1 MRPVE
6 TLSALTGKT
15 APGRTPEFT
24 SAHVLIALR
33 IIREKRPGRKQLAD
47 ALCLGE
53 GTVRNILRRLAEEGL
68 ASSSRR
74 GVSLTAEGEGLVEEL
89 ARRIRGRPVPRSQL
103 TVGEYNH
110 AVLVKGGAAKV
121 RLGVEQRD
129 HALISG
135 ASGATTLVYEC
146 GGFKVPALPDAVESP
161 IVESI
166 LELGPE
172 DGDAVVIGTAE
183 NVFSAELGAYAAGLE
198 LLS

>member
-6 TLSALTGKT
+6 TLSALSGKT

-33 IIREKRPGRKQLAD
+33 IIREKSPGRKQLST

-53 GTVRNILRRLAEEGL
+53 GTVRNLLRRLAEEGL
-68 ASSSRR
+68 VSSTRR
-74 GVSLTAEGEGLVEEL
+74 GVSLTAEGEDLVEEL
-89 ARRIRGRPVPRSQL
+89 TQHIRGRPVPRSNM

-110 AVLVKGGAAKV
+110 AVLVKGGASKV

-135 ASGATTLVYEC
+135 ASGATTLVFED
-146 GGFKVPALPDAVESP
+146 GGLKVPALPNVVE
-161 IVESI
+161 ESI
-166 LELGPE
+166 AESIMELGPE
-172 DGDAVVIGTAE
+172 AGDAVVIGTADS
-183 NVFSAELGAYAAGLE
+183 VFFAELGAYVAGLE

>member
-6 TLSALTGKT
+6 TLAALSGKT
-15 APGRTPEFT
+15 APGRTPEF
-24 SAHVLIALR
+24 SPAHVLIALR
-33 IIREKRPGRKQLAD
+33 IISEKNPGRKQLSAD
-47 ALCLGE
+47 MCLGE
-53 GTVRNILRRLAEEGL
+53 GTVRNLLRRLAEEGL
-68 ASSSRR
+68 VSSTRR
-74 GVSLTAEGEGLVEEL
+74 GVSLTVEGEGFVEEL
-89 ARRIRGRPVPRSQL
+89 TRRIRGRSVPRSQL

-110 AVLVKGGAAKV
+110 AVLVKGGASKV

-135 ASGATTLVYEC
+135 ASGATTLIVED
-146 GGFKVPALPDAVESP
+146 GGFKVPALPDAVESS

-172 DGDAVVIGTAE
+172 EGDAVVIGTADH
-183 NVFSAELGAYAAGLE
+183 VFFAELGAYAAGLE

>member
-6 TLSALTGKT
+6 TLFALSGKT

-33 IIREKRPGRKQLAD
+33 IIREKSPGRKQLSAD
-47 ALCLGE
+47 LCLGE
-53 GTVRNILRRLAEEGL
+53 GTVRNLRRLAEEGL
-68 ASSSRR
+68 VSSTRR
-74 GVSLTAEGEGLVEEL
+74 GVSLTSVGEGLVEEL
-89 ARRIRGRPVPRSQL
+89 TQRIRGRPVPRSHL

-110 AVLVKGGAAKV
+110 AVLVKGGASKV

-129 HALISG
+129 NALISG
-135 ASGATTLVYEC
+135 ASGATTLIVED
-146 GGFKVPALPDAVESP
+146 GGFRVPALPDAVEKP

-166 LELGPE
+166 MELGPE
-172 DGDAVVIGTAE
+172 DGDAVIIGTADH
-183 NVFSAELGAYAAGLE
+183 VFFAELGAYAAGLE

>member
-6 TLSALTGKT
+6 TLAALSGKT
-15 APGRTPEFT
+15 APGRTPEFS

-33 IIREKRPGRKQLAD
+33 VIGEKSPGRKQLSAD
-47 ALCLGE
+47 LCLGE
-53 GTVRNILRRLAEEGL
+53 GTVRNLLRRLAEEGL
-68 ASSSRR
+68 VSSTRR
-74 GVSLTAEGEGLVEEL
+74 GVSLTVEGEGLVEEL
-89 ARRIRGRPVPRSQL
+89 TRRIRGRPVPRSQM

-110 AVLVKGGAAKV
+110 AVLVKGGASKV

-135 ASGATTLVYEC
+135 ASGATTLIIED
-146 GGFKVPALPDAVESP
+146 GGFRVPALPDAVENP

-172 DGDAVVIGTAE
+172 EGDAVVIGTADH
-183 NVFSAELGAYAAGLE
+183 VFFAELGAYTAGLE